1 MKVALT
7 TAVEEY
13 NKVFGEKEYSI
24 YRKPDGV
31 LFAIKQQGFSW
42 SAMFFSGL
50 WCLLKGLYN
59 ELFILIGYQIVISIF
74 AIQTE
79 YELIGN
85 FVRLLFHI
93 LFSIHLGLHGNKL
106 YIKKC
111 TSKYQLIKTVKAFS
125 REDALLKVPL
135 AW

>member
-1 MKVALT
+1 MIMKVALT

-50 WCLLKGLYN
+50 WCVLKGLYN
-59 ELFILIGYQIVISIF
+59 ELFI
-74 AIQTE
+74 
-79 YELIGN
+79 
-85 FVRLLFHI
+85 
-93 LFSIHLGLHGNKL
+93 
-106 YIKKC
+106 
-111 TSKYQLIKTVKAFS
+111 
-125 REDALLKVPL
+125 
-135 AW
+135 